1 MNKCLFDNYETKSSD
16 GGGAGDDMDDNRKQ
30 IADLTGLADVA
41 DSGTYAYRALTNAFY
56 FS

>member
-1 MNKCLFDNYETKSSD
+1 MRLNLATVVVL
-16 GGGAGDDMDDNRKQ
+16 GMMDDNRKQ